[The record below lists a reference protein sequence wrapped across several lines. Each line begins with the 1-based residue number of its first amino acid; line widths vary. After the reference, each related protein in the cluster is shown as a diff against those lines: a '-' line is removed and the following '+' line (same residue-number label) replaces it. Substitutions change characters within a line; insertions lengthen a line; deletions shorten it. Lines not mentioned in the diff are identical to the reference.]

1 MKERIA
7 EATNPNCVQ
16 IDFESV
22 LESKIPSVKRKLPKF
37 VISYLKKIFHED
49 DINYIFRT
57 YGHLYGADFAEAI
70 MTDYFKTPMILK
82 GEENLPS
89 DGRIIF
95 ACNHP
100 LGGLDGIA
108 LLSIL
113 GQRYKGMK
121 VPVNDLLMYI
131 DNLKE
136 NFIPVNIIQGKGQS
150 KNISTLIN
158 EACESDNAI
167 LFFPAGVCSRR
178 QKDGNIRDNEW
189 KKTFVTKAKE
199 YQRNIVPLHFEGHN
213 SKFFYNLA
221 YYRTKLGVKA
231 NIEMLYLVNELFKQK
246 GNTFTIT
253 VGKPIPYTTLDDSK
267 SDKEWAEEIKQQSYS
282 LIKQK

>member
-1 MKERIA
+1 MEKNRA

-16 IDFESV
+16 IDFDSV

-57 YGHLYGADFAEAI
+57 YGHLYGAEFAEAI
-70 MTDYFKTPMILK
+70 MTDYFKTPMKIE

-108 LLSIL
+108 LLALL
-113 GQRYKGMK
+113 GKRYEGLK

-136 NFIPVNIIQGKGQS
+136 SFIPVNKLQGKGQS
-150 KNISTLIN
+150 KNISNLIN
-158 EACESDNAI
+158 QACESDKAI
-167 LFFPAGVCSRR
+167 LFFPAGVCSRK
-178 QKDGNIRDNEW
+178 QKDGSIRDNEW
-189 KKTFVTKAKE
+189 KKTFVSKAKE

-221 YYRTKLGVKA
+221 YYRTKFGVKA
-231 NIEMLYLVNELFKQK
+231 NIEMLYLVDELFKQK

-253 VGKPIPYTTLDDSK
+253 VGKPISYADLDDK
-267 SDKEWAEEIKQQSYS
+267 KTDKEWAEEIKKISYS
-282 LIKQK
+282 LTKR